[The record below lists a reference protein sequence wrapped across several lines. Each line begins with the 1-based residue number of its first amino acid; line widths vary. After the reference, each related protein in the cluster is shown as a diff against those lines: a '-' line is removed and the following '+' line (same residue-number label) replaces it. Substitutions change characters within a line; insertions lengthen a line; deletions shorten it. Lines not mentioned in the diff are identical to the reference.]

1 MASAHRVGGGCGVR
15 LFGAARSIYGL
26 AEASQRSDS
35 AGWDNLSRAVGVES
49 LINWRQVNLIAR
61 CQSLK
66 RALLW
71 LAVQSLGLSACGGKA
86 DVVRSPAPAKI
97 AWGQAEAASKPDES
111 AVARGSTEAEP
122 TPAKPSA
129 VEPKAV
135 EPSPVEPSPAKPGEI
150 DLDATTSSAE
160 PEDDA
165 AEPAGV
171 GPASNPLARE
181 LQKRRTS
188 ANAQTVKAKGKSK
201 AKTPSA
207 KKSVSAAPAAS
218 TYTGSDPCKA
228 ASFSVSRVREA
239 CASGG
244 RPAAKR
250 VMKDAIGKATA
261 TGQSLK
267 CSDCHANQRDYALK
281 PAAVAELSRW
291 LASSGS

>member
-1 MASAHRVGGGCGVR
+1 MIV
-15 LFGAARSIYGL
+15 
-26 AEASQRSDS
+26 
-35 AGWDNLSRAVGVES
+35 
-49 LINWRQVNLIAR
+49 R

-71 LAVQSLGLSACGGKA
+71 LAVQSLGLSACGGQA
-86 DVVRSPAPAKI
+86 EVVRSPAPAKV
-97 AWGQAEAASKPDES
+97 AWGQAELASAPDEP
-111 AVARGSTEAEP
+111 AVARASTAAEP
-122 TPAKPSA
+122 APSKPSA
-129 VEPKAV
+129 VEPK
-135 EPSPVEPSPAKPGEI
+135 PVEPSPIEPSQAKPGEI
-150 DLDATTSSAE
+150 DLDATTSIAE
-160 PEDDA
+160 PEGA
-165 AEPAGV
+165 APEPAAL

-188 ANAQTVKAKGKSK
+188 ANARTAKAKGKSK
-201 AKTPSA
+201 AKAPSA
-207 KKSVSAAPAAS
+207 KQSVSAAPTAS
-218 TYTGSDPCKA
+218 TYAGSDPCKA